1 MEIAKSTSAKAC
13 ISKLGRIFAT
23 HGIPRKIRTDNG
35 PPFNEDEFKRYMK
48 VPGIEWKTSTP
59 LLPQANGNAESIMKP
74 IGKVIKTATCIKK
87 GKLETSTSKILAKL
101 SFNTRAPEQKSLNA
115 NYCIEINFTRTN
127 NEGSYRQ
134 TQGSEREY

>member
-1 MEIAKSTSAKAC
+1 M
-13 ISKLGRIFAT
+13 GRIFAT

-59 LLPQANGNAESIMKP
+59 LWPQANGNAESIMKP
-74 IGKVIKTATCIKK
+74 IGKVIKTATCIKRE
-87 GKLETSTSKILAKL
+87 KLEKRTSKILAKL
-101 SFNTRAPEQKSLNA
+101 SFNTPRQNKNPSMRITVQSEDTR
-115 NYCIEINFTRTN
+115 NFTRTN